1 MTLQQLQSLDVPVSY
16 ASIMGALGDTPSALK
31 ISYVPSLV
39 STELECELD
48 PATVRPVGK
57 VVRLVKDKDPLSKL
71 ESSLLDCWE
80 ETLRRWMIG
89 HASSHLNADVL
100 LSVIGWYWMDDDLC
114 FESEIV
120 AHDMSCP
127 KTRAFPYDYIVFRIY
142 PKPTQKED

>member
-1 MTLQQLQSLDVPVSY
+1 MPLQQLQSVDVPVSY

-31 ISYVPSLV
+31 IAYVPSLV

-100 LSVIGWYWMDDDLC
+100 SEIGWYWMDDLC
-114 FESEIV
+114 FESDV
-120 AHDMSCP
+120 VVHDLSCP
-127 KTRAFPYDYIVFRIY
+127 KTRAYPFDYIVFRIY
-142 PKPTQKED
+142 PKPTNQKED